1 MIEGLRSRKR
11 ALKAIITKRAEHG
24 EKEEEQP
31 LSPAALLFHEP
42 NFNCYII
49 AIMGCKTKINP
60 QIVKAGLEETL
71 IKHPRFSSLQ
81 VKDKKRNQMRWVP
94 TIVNL
99 DDHICVPDIDPNME
113 SPDMFVEDYIS
124 DLTRTTID
132 MSKPLWDL
140 HLLNVKVS
148 NAEGVGIFRIH
159 HSIGDGVYL
168 MSLVLALTRKTSD
181 PNALP
186 SIPVKKTVTTTS
198 NISDRLW
205 LPFKALRIIYR
216 LMRNTLMDIFAVKC
230 TSLFLE
236 DTKTPL
242 NGAPEMECTP
252 RRFVSRTFSLD
263 DIKLVKN
270 AMNMTVNDVVLG
282 VTAAG
287 LSRYLNR
294 RYGEKENDKGST
306 EKRNNLPKN
315 TRLRATLAVNIR
327 PSIGIQAFSE
337 ITENYKADA
346 KWGNWTGTVL
356 LPFNIAL
363 RDDPLDYVREA
374 KTIVDRKKLS
384 LEAIYSYGSAALI
397 VKSIGIKAA
406 SALMKKVFTHTTMS
420 FSNMVGPLEEI
431 SFCGH
436 AMTYLAT
443 SVYGHPHEKNTEGI
457 WSINYYRKKPLQ

>member
-1 MIEGLRSRKR
+1 
-11 ALKAIITKRAEHG
+11 
-24 EKEEEQP
+24 
-31 LSPAALLFHEP
+31 
-42 NFNCYII
+42 
-49 AIMGCKTKINP
+49 MGCKTKINP
-60 QIVKAGLEETL
+60 QVVKAGLEETL

-81 VKDKKRNQMRWVP
+81 VKDQKGDQMRWVP

-99 DDHICVPDIDPNME
+99 DDHVCVPDLDPNME
-113 SPDMFVEDYIS
+113 SPDIFVEDYIS

-132 MSKPLWDL
+132 MSKPLWEL
-140 HLLNVKVS
+140 HLLNVRVS
-148 NAEGVGIFRIH
+148 NSESVAILRIH

-168 MSLVLALTRKTSD
+168 MSIVFSLTRKTSD

-186 SIPVKKTVTTTS
+186 SIPVKKKKVTTIS
-198 NISDRLW
+198 KNSDRLLW
-205 LPFKALRIIYR
+205 LPFKSLGVTYR
-216 LMRNTLMDIFAVKC
+216 LMRNTLMDIFAFKC

-242 NGAPEMECTP
+242 KGAPEMECTP
-252 RRFVSRTFSLD
+252 RRFVWRTFSLD
-263 DIKLVKN
+263 DIKLVKH

-306 EKRNNLPKN
+306 EERNNLPKS

-327 PSIGIQAFSE
+327 SSVGIQAFSE

-346 KWGNWTGTVL
+346 KRGNWTGTVL

-384 LEAIYSYGSAALI
+384 LEAIYTYGGAALI
-397 VKSIGIKAA
+397 VKFIGIKAA
-406 SALMKKVFTHTTMS
+406 SALLKKVFTHTTMS

-431 SFCGH
+431 SFCGY

-443 SVYGHPHEKNTEGI
+443 SVYGHPHGITIHFISYINKITIVLAVDEKCVPDPHQLCNDIEESLKLI
-457 WSINYYRKKPLQ
+457 KNAVEAREA